1 MKRGTLNRRAGARFQ
16 QGAAALEFALV
27 AALFLIALLLGIV
40 EIGRAFFLI
49 NATAEATRRGARIA
63 VVCDVSAAQQ
73 DLIRARMKEYAL
85 QVLPNDHI
93 AIDYAP
99 ANCAPGTCRSVT
111 VSVLPGATFPTFIP
125 FVPLTWELPAF
136 ATTLPTESLDSAA
149 GSNPVCR

>member
-1 MKRGTLNRRAGARFQ
+1 MKPGYSRRHARARFQ
-16 QGAAALEFALV
+16 KGAAAVEFALV
-27 AALFLIALLLGIV
+27 AALFLIVLLLGII

-63 VVCDVSAAQQ
+63 VVCDVSAAQR

-85 QVLPNDHI
+85 QVLPADHI
-93 AIDYAP
+93 AIDYTP

-111 VSVLPGATFPTFIP
+111 VSILPGATFPTFIP

-149 GSNPVCR
+149 GANPVCQ